1 MRVVYLF
8 LLGAIVAVFLFLR
21 TCADRKVEK
30 ITGKEIVREDEE
42 YLGSWASKSKKSY
55 ITFRLR
61 RDGTFNYSLVE
72 YPVNDTTKITGRYE
86 LLNPPGSNI
95 KYFPRLC
102 TFNGSG
108 DTLFNYYIRYITP
121 YNSTVDKYSKMVL
134 SPNSVFDTIEYVF
147 YRIKQ

>member
-42 YLGSWASKSKKSY
+42 YLGSWASKTKNSY
-55 ITFRLR
+55 IAFRLR
-61 RDGTFNYSLVE
+61 REGAFHYSLVA
-72 YPVNDTTKITGRYE
+72 Y
-86 LLNPPGSNI
+86 
-95 KYFPRLC
+95 
-102 TFNGSG
+102 
-108 DTLFNYYIRYITP
+108 P